1 MTLGG
6 PPDKKCVLFEYDP
19 SRGKEVPL
27 RLLEDFRGKLQTDGY
42 ASYNECCKKYELIRL
57 GCWDHA
63 RRKFYDAFKA
73 VPIHARYRTHAC
85 AALKLIR
92 KLYRIEDEIKEM
104 TAIERYE
111 IRQKKSVPTLNRLR
125 KWLDEN
131 MPKVDKKSLTYSAM
145 LYTNN
150 QWQYL
155 VEYCNDGNAHISNIL
170 AENAIR
176 PLACG
181 RKAWLFADTPAGA
194 RATATYFSLVESAK
208 LNNLDPNKYIRY
220 VIEKLAYA
228 ESVEDIEALLPWNV
242 NCA

>member
-1 MTLGG
+1 
-6 PPDKKCVLFEYDP
+6 
-19 SRGKEVPL
+19 
-27 RLLEDFRGKLQTDGY
+27 
-42 ASYNECCKKYELIRL
+42 
-57 GCWDHA
+57 
-63 RRKFYDAFKA
+63 
-73 VPIHARYRTHAC
+73 
-85 AALKLIR
+85 
-92 KLYRIEDEIKEM
+92 
-104 TAIERYE
+104 
-111 IRQKKSVPTLNRLR
+111 
-125 KWLDEN
+125 
-131 MPKVDKKSLTYSAM
+131 M

-155 VEYCNDGNAHISNIL
+155 VEFCNDGNAHASNIL

-176 PLACG
+176 PFACG

-228 ESVEDIEALLPWNV
+228 GSVEDIEALLPWNV